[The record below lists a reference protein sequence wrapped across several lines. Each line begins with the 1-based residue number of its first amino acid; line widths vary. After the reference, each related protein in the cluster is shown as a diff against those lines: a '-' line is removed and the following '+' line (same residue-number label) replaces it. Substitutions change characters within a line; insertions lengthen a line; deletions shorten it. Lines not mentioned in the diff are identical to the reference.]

1 MRRRLRKSPACPSPT
16 CPPRSI
22 GSNRFSS
29 GSSMRAVV
37 MANEHDP
44 DRSTPFPVGD
54 IGQMWRQQTGRHDVR
69 SDEIRSKARAFDGRV
84 QRWNLVGGL
93 TFALLIVKN
102 VWEVA
107 VDVDVF
113 ERSGDALLLAGLLY
127 VAYRFIR
134 HARATARPA
143 ALGETTCVEIGR
155 AHV

>member
-1 MRRRLRKSPACPSPT
+1 
-16 CPPRSI
+16 
-22 GSNRFSS
+22 
-29 GSSMRAVV
+29 
-37 MANEHDP
+37 MANEREP
-44 DRSTPFPVGD
+44 DRAKALPVGD
-54 IGQMWRQQTGRHDVR
+54 LGQIWRQQTGRHDVR
-69 SDEIRSKARAFDGRV
+69 VDEIRSKARALNARV
-84 QRWNLVGGL
+84 QRWNLVGGV

-107 VDVDVF
+107 VDSDVI

-127 VAYRFIR
+127 VAYRFLR